1 MRDGFDP
8 DIQAAMERIQQ
19 LRREG
24 ALLGIS
30 QITLHFNADNGT
42 IKRMQVNRSEPVSGE
57 VQNSD

>member
-8 DIQAAMERIQQ
+8 DIQAAMERIQE

-30 QITLHFNADNGT
+30 QITLHCNPENGT
-42 IKRMQVNRSEPVSGE
+42 IKRIQVNRSEPVSGE
-57 VQNSD
+57 IENPG